1 MLQLASPR
9 TPKSDAEAD
18 LAREMKSLDPNGMT
32 PIDAL
37 TWLARQR
44 ALLLEVEN
52 GGESGGGA

>member
-1 MLQLASPR
+1 
-9 TPKSDAEAD
+9 
-18 LAREMKSLDPNGMT
+18 MKSLDPNGMT